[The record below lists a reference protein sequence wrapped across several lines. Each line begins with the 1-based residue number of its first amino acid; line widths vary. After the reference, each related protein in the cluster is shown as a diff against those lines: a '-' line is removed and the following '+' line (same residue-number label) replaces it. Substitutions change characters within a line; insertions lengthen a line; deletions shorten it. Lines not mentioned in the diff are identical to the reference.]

1 MVFTDPPYNVRIN
14 GHVSARGRHR
24 EFPMASG
31 EMSPYEFSAFLE
43 RSFRLMTDASCDGA
57 IHFVCMDWRH
67 LGELLVAAAPI
78 YGEPKQLC
86 IWVKDNAGMG
96 SFYRSQHE
104 VVYVFKVGTA
114 PHVNNFGLGERG
126 RYRTNV
132 WRYPGTNSLGPNRA
146 ATLAMHPTVKPVA
159 LVVDAIKDCSQR
171 GGIVLDPYGG
181 SGTTLIS
188 AERTG
193 RQARLIE
200 FDPHYVDLIIR
211 RWQSFTGAVA
221 VHIGSNRTFDEI
233 SRSQEHT
240 L

>member
-1 MVFTDPPYNVRIN
+1 
-14 GHVSARGRHR
+14 
-24 EFPMASG
+24 
-31 EMSPYEFSAFLE
+31 
-43 RSFRLMTDASCDGA
+43 
-57 IHFVCMDWRH
+57 
-67 LGELLVAAAPI
+67 
-78 YGEPKQLC
+78 
-86 IWVKDNAGMG
+86 
-96 SFYRSQHE
+96 
-104 VVYVFKVGTA
+104 
-114 PHVNNFGLGERG
+114 
-126 RYRTNV
+126 
-132 WRYPGTNSLGPNRA
+132 
-146 ATLAMHPTVKPVA
+146 MHPTVKPVA